1 LVGIT
6 VGKNKMILVMTL
18 SDITPTSQHKLKSLE
33 QRESSQSANYARV
46 VKYLNEIQ
54 ERSNPAR
61 KTMARFNIL
70 FIVILVITSIAVV
83 VMSEW

>member
-1 LVGIT
+1 
-6 VGKNKMILVMTL
+6 MTL
-18 SDITPTSQHKLKSLE
+18 SNTSSTSQHKLKSLE

-61 KTMARFNIL
+61 KAMAWFNIL
-70 FIVILVITSIAVV
+70 FIVTLVIISITIVLLKA
-83 VMSEW
+83 W